1 MGPRLKVA
9 LRLFLFKRFAH
20 SAEPR
25 HLGCSVVDLLG
36 LCLCAGLW
44 VCVFLFFSF
53 VVRLVWGCL
62 CTFWCVLG
70 LFWGPFLGF
79 GGALGFVLRALGVP
93 WVALGVLGGRFGRPG
108 GPKSNFLTFCP
119 SHFGVILA
127 AFRSSKSM
135 QNLMSFFVGFPIDF

>member
-1 MGPRLKVA
+1 MILICF
-9 LRLFLFKRFAH
+9 LLFKRFAH

-36 LCLCAGLW
+36 LCLCAGLF

-62 CTFWCVLG
+62 CTFWRVLG

-108 GPKSNFLTFCP
+108 GPN
-119 SHFGVILA
+119 
-127 AFRSSKSM
+127 
-135 QNLMSFFVGFPIDF
+135 

>member
-1 MGPRLKVA
+1 M
-9 LRLFLFKRFAH
+9 LFFDLGWWRAVKRFAH

-62 CTFWCVLG
+62 CTFWRVLG
-70 LFWGPFLGF
+70 LFWGSFLGF
-79 GGALGFVLRALGVP
+79 GGALGFVLGALGTRG
-93 WVALGVLGGRFGRPG
+93 WLCGSLGAA
-108 GPKSNFLTFCP
+108 
-119 SHFGVILA
+119 LA
-127 AFRSSKSM
+127 AQEAQSQIFSLFS
-135 QNLMSFFVGFPIDF
+135 LPF

>member
-1 MGPRLKVA
+1 M
-9 LRLFLFKRFAH
+9 LFFDFGWWGMLFKRFAH

-62 CTFWCVLG
+62 CTFWRVLG

-108 GPKSNFLTFCP
+108 GPKSNFLTFFP
-119 SHFGVILA
+119 PILRSFWLHFGA
-127 AFRSSKSM
+127 
-135 QNLMSFFVGFPIDF
+135 QNRCKI

>member
-1 MGPRLKVA
+1 MLSV
-9 LRLFLFKRFAH
+9 LFKRFAH

-62 CTFWCVLG
+62 CTFWRVLG

-108 GPKSNFLTFCP
+108 GPKSNFLTFFP
-119 SHFGVILA
+119 PILRLFWLNFGA
-127 AFRSSKSM
+127 
-135 QNLMSFFVGFPIDF
+135 QNRCKI